1 VLLSVLWFL
10 LLLYCTRYGKLLLRT
25 LTSEGLLQCFCN
37 ALSTEEQS
45 EVGAAVE
52 LQQSGLTLYRGKPG
66 AASGHVVDASSYFDR

>member
-1 VLLSVLWFL
+1 M
-10 LLLYCTRYGKLLLRT
+10 
-25 LTSEGLLQCFCN
+25 QCFCN

-66 AASGHVVDASSYFDR
+66 TASGHVVDASSYFDR